1 VRASHKEPKSCVPF
15 SRRGLD
21 VFEVEPL
28 TSPLLKFDN
37 VLFAGHTAG
46 MDNESKFDTFKMC
59 AESLVTLHNGGWP
72 AECVVNLPGV
82 TGWKWKKG

>member
-1 VRASHKEPKSCVPF
+1 MGPARCLGGINEVGSEWHEPKLEAAIEGRVMSDEGG
-15 SRRGLD
+15 S
-21 VFEVEPL
+21 
-28 TSPLLKFDN
+28 
-37 VLFAGHTAG
+37 
-46 MDNESKFDTFKMC
+46 DNESKFDTFKMC